1 MRTLV
6 DERLIEESARFALR
20 HRCDDCVHFDGERCG
35 DAWPTE
41 AHRLP
46 LAQLRPGDAVV
57 VFCKEFEA
65 A

>member
-1 MRTLV
+1 MKTLV
-6 DERLIEESARFALR
+6 DERLIEEAARFGLR
-20 HRCDDCVHFDGERCG
+20 HRCDDCVHWDGVRCG

-46 LAQLRPGDAVV
+46 IASEAIV